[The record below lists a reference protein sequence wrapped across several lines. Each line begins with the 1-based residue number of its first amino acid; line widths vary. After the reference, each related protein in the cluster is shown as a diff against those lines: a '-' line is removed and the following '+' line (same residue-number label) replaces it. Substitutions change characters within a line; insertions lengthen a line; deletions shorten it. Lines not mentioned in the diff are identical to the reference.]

1 MKVSIIIGQFPITF
15 NIKENLNKIKQ
26 ILDEANEDD
35 LIILPE
41 GALSGYDDDISFLKY
56 IDLQTLNYAMN
67 QLKSEA
73 ITRKVHIIFGS
84 CIYQDSSWFNAAIFY
99 SYNNDDFI
107 YKKVNLATHERNVFK
122 AGDELPVFDII
133 INNQHLKLGIQL
145 CREIRYPEQWK
156 ALALNNAQVF
166 VYLTNATSGDQ
177 LSVWRSHLISR
188 AAENQRFVISS
199 NNASKNQQCPT
210 MLISPKGQVF
220 EEVVSSD
227 LEIIKKT
234 IDIDD
239 ISNWYLSQC
248 REDIVK
254 IISNT

>member
-15 NIKENLNKIKQ
+15 NIKENLNNIKQ

-35 LIILPE
+35 LVILPE

-56 IDLQTLNYAMN
+56 IDLQILNYAMN
-67 QLKSEA
+67 QLKSEV
-73 ITRKVHIIFGS
+73 IKRKIHIIFGS
-84 CIYQDSSWFNAAIFY
+84 CIYQDLNWFNAAIFY

-122 AGDELPVFDII
+122 AGDELPVFDTI

-145 CREIRYPEQWK
+145 CREIRYPEQWRV
-156 ALALNNAQVF
+156 LALNNAQVF
-166 VYLTNATSGDQ
+166 IYLTNAISGNQ

-199 NNASKNQQCPT
+199 NNANENQQCPT
-210 MLISPKGQVF
+210 MLISPKGQVV
-220 EEVVSSD
+220 EEVISSE

-239 ISNWYLSQC
+239 ISNWYLNQC
-248 REDIVK
+248 RNDIVK
-254 IISNT
+254 VVSNT

>member
-15 NIKENLNKIKQ
+15 NIEENLNKIKQ

-35 LIILPE
+35 LVILPE

-56 IDLQTLNYAMN
+56 IDLQMLNYAMN
-67 QLKSEA
+67 QLKSEV
-73 ITRKVHIIFGS
+73 IKRKIHIIFGS
-84 CIYQDSSWFNAAIFY
+84 CIYQDSNWFNAAIFN

-145 CREIRYPEQWK
+145 CREIRYPEQWRI
-156 ALALNNAQVF
+156 LALNNAQVF
-166 VYLTNATSGDQ
+166 IYLTNAISGDQ

-199 NNASKNQQCPT
+199 NNANENQQCPT
-210 MLISPKGQVF
+210 MLISPKGQVI
-220 EEVVSSD
+220 EEVVSSY
-227 LEIIKKT
+227 LKIIKKA

-248 REDIVK
+248 RNDIVK
-254 IISNT
+254 VVSNT